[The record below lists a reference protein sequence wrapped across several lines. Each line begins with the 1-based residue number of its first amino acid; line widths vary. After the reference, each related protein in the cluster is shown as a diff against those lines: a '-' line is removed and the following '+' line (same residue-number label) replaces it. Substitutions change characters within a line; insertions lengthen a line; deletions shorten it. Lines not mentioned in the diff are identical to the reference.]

1 MSTTVASAAVLAGG
15 QMLAGGQAPAA
26 VHAAASAQVDVVV
39 IGAGFAGLSAARQ
52 IGAAGHSM
60 LVLEARNRVGGRVL
74 NHPIQDG
81 EVVEAG
87 AQFIGPTHDHLL
99 ALSRAY
105 GMATYATYDQGRS
118 VAVLDGDRTVGGF
131 TPSVAR
137 DYQRLIGL
145 LDGMASGL
153 PVDAPW
159 QAPQARQWDAQT
171 FQTWLDAHVEVAEAM
186 AIFPSVANA
195 VWGAE
200 PRDVS
205 LLFALAC
212 VAAAGNEDTPGSLT
226 RLLNARQG
234 AQQQRFVGGSQ
245 ALAERMAAAL
255 GDQLVLSAPVRAIDS
270 TGSLVEVTAD
280 GRTVE
285 ARHVILAVPPA
296 LAAGIQYGPQLPATR
311 AQLLQR
317 LPMGSLT
324 KAEAV
329 YDRPFWRDA
338 GLSGQSLLDGEP

>member
-1 MSTTVASAAVLAGG
+1 MSVSVEHATPVGTLPATRGHSLRRRRLLSTTVASAAVLAGG

-234 AQQQRFVGGSQ
+234 GTAATFRRR
-245 ALAERMAAAL
+245 LAGARGAYGRRAGRPAGAL
-255 GDQLVLSAPVRAIDS
+255 GARACH
-270 TGSLVEVTAD
+270 
-280 GRTVE
+280 R
-285 ARHVILAVPPA
+285 
-296 LAAGIQYGPQLPATR
+296 
-311 AQLLQR
+311 
-317 LPMGSLT
+317 
-324 KAEAV
+324 
-329 YDRPFWRDA
+329 
-338 GLSGQSLLDGEP
+338 